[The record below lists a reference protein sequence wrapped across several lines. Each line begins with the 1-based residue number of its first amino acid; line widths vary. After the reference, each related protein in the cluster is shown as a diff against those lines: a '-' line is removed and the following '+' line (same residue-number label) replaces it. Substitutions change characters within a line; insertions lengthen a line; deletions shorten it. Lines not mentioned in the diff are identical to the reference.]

1 MADDPNIERVRR
13 ARERQKG
20 RRKVGRKALKAL
32 KALKP
37 TRPNLGRRVGP
48 PDSRPVGGR
57 RVGPPK
63 GAPRPTE
70 GRRALQPM
78 PTDQRDL
85 RVRVA
90 AKVGSGT
97 RSVPRPPGIAKVAQA
112 RRLPPGHAKKA
123 AGVQSAR
130 TFAPG
135 ALAKRMSSGTP
146 RTGKPS
152 RSQVRGLVPE
162 PTSLIERIKA
172 QGGKRGSGAPPRR
185 SGKPSRSQFDR
196 MVGR

>member
-1 MADDPNIERVRR
+1 MADDPNRVRNIERVRR

-20 RRKVGRKALKAL
+20 RRKVGRQALKAL

-78 PTDQRDL
+78 PTEQRDIRAL
-85 RVRVA
+85 AA
-90 AKVGSGT
+90 AKFGSGA
-97 RSVPRPPGIAKVAQA
+97 RSVPRPPGGKP
-112 RRLPPGHAKKA
+112 RPRSGLPPGIAKQVAQGRGLPPGLAKKA
-123 AGVQSAR
+123 AGAQSAQS
-130 TFAPG
+130 FAPG
-135 ALAKRMSSGTP
+135 ALAKRTGSGTP
-146 RTGKPS
+146 PRGKPHL
-152 RSQVRGLVPE
+152 RAFPE
-162 PTSLIERIKA
+162 R
-172 QGGKRGSGAPPRR
+172 GAPPLDARR
-185 SGKPSRSQFDR
+185 RK
-196 MVGR
+196 VGR